1 MNTQEEQEITQVSQ
15 MLKQMDSI
23 LQKLIPENEIESG
36 AAKLRIEEIKEYF
49 KKIKHSDVMY
59 LPKELTDEY
68 PEQEINIAFNEVYA
82 TELQARSTSY
92 IHCDG
97 KYKIYTFGSLD

>member
-1 MNTQEEQEITQVSQ
+1 MDAQKEQGIMQ
-15 MLKQMDSI
+15 MSKTLEQMDSI

-68 PEQEINIAFNEVYA
+68 TRQEINIAFNEVYA

-92 IHCDG
+92 IHYDG